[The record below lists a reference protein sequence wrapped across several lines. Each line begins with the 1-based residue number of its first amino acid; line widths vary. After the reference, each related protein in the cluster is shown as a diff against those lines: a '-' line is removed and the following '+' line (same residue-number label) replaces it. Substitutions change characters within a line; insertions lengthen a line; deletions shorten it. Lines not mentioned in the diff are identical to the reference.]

1 MERLI
6 LKSRIEGRQM
16 ANIVEMSAQTREVLF
31 NDMDKTTQEAALQG
45 AALLQKGF
53 KLNLLVQHSLGDHVN
68 KVLTAEHLNEEQRK
82 EEIKKLAAYWNQP
95 NLNTS
100 TLYDL
105 RNVAV
110 TFSREFLTSQVE
122 ERMANGNYLT
132 WSHFKELQK
141 ISSEKRQLSVL
152 KQIRQNCWSANELAL
167 ELQGKKDSEVKR
179 SGGRK
184 PTLPKTPNAMLQKI
198 FTTVQL
204 TDNYLTAVAEPLES
218 TFLDMPPKEVDEQ
231 FVENIN
237 NTLERME
244 TTMQHIK
251 ETATKLKEVRKR
263 ANHVLA
269 KGETMALAAK
279 KAHAEDELEDIDELV
294 EDSAEGK
301 KKSRRSR
308 GS

>member
-1 MERLI
+1 
-6 LKSRIEGRQM
+6 M
-16 ANIVEMSAQTREVLF
+16 ANIVEMSNQSREVLF
-31 NDMDKTTQEAALQG
+31 NDMDKITQEAALQG
-45 AALLQKGF
+45 AQLLQKGF

-68 KVLTAEHLNEEQRK
+68 KVLTADHLNEEQRK
-82 EEIKKLAAYWNQP
+82 DEIKKLAAYWNQP
-95 NLNTS
+95 HLNTS

-122 ERMANGNYLT
+122 ERMVNGNYLT

-184 PTLPKTPNAMLQKI
+184 PSLPKTPNAMLQKI

-218 TFLDMPPKEVDEQ
+218 TFLDMPPKGVDEQ

-237 NTLERME
+237 NTLERMDI
-244 TTMQHIK
+244 TMQHLK
-251 ETATKLKEVRKR
+251 ETASKLKEVRKR
-263 ANHVLA
+263 ANTVLA

-279 KAHAEDELEDIDELV
+279 KAHADADQGDMEAIDELV
-294 EDSAEGK
+294 DEEHK
-301 KKSRRSR
+301 KKSRRFR

>member
-1 MERLI
+1 
-6 LKSRIEGRQM
+6 M
-16 ANIVEMSAQTREVLF
+16 ANIVEMSAQAREVLF
-31 NDMDKTTQEAALQG
+31 NDMDKTTQEAALHG
-45 AALLQKGF
+45 AQLLQKGF
-53 KLNLLVQHSLGDHVN
+53 KANLLVQHTLGEHVN
-68 KVLTAEHLNEEQRK
+68 SVLEAKHLNEDQRK
-82 EEIKKLAAYWNQP
+82 QEIKKLAAYWNQP

-110 TFSREFLTSQVE
+110 TFSREFLAAQVE

-152 KQIRQNCWSANELAL
+152 KQIRQHCWSANELAL

-204 TDNYLTAVAEPLES
+204 TDNYLVAVAEPLES
-218 TFLDMPPKEVDEQ
+218 AFMEMPPKEVDEQ
-231 FVENIN
+231 FVENID
-237 NTLERME
+237 NTLERVE
-244 TTMQHIK
+244 ATMQHLK
-251 ETATKLKEVRKR
+251 ETSTKLKEVRKR
-263 ANHVLA
+263 AHNVIA

-279 KAHAEDELEDIDELV
+279 KAHVSEDESELEELADEKH
-294 EDSAEGK
+294 EAPK
-301 KKSRRSR
+301 KKFPRRARS
-308 GS
+308 